1 MYRFIQ
7 KHGKKLMAVFAAFL
21 MVSFAASGMLT
32 PGGAGGH
39 NPLVGRI
46 VAGGDDEK
54 IYGQDVF
61 IARQDW
67 QVLTRVTDG
76 RGRRLS
82 AMLGPEIEAEIT
94 RRPVL
99 FLLLQKEAAQLG
111 VTVTQD
117 TLQSWLQNTPGL
129 LTADAERNEQ
139 ITRAVRSLLLVI
151 NSAQRAASVV
161 KISDPMVDHQL
172 AQVQQS
178 ITLNLV
184 DFTTARYID
193 QAKAAEPT
201 PEQVKAHFENYADT
215 IAGDAS
221 EANPFGFGYKYPDRV
236 KIQYVVVPKADVRKS
251 VEASKSAYDWE
262 VEARKH
268 YIQNQAQ
275 FRNEAASTKP
285 TQSFDLATPATKPT
299 TKPYE
304 EVQKDIKD
312 QLIEQETE
320 RRMQTIQ
327 DRLVSTLGA
336 DWVAYRNAVGATAEA
351 TTQASTA
358 PANAAAPQSSQG
370 VSYASFEY
378 LQKLAQQIQANK
390 QLGVLPTAVSIADRW
405 LTLDDLNKLPGVG
418 QANLNGVP
426 MGSYV
431 MSTALPFVPE
441 AQRKE
446 GGWLRVM
453 EPTRPMV
460 DANDSVYIVR
470 LSAADPSH
478 KPASLAEVEQQVRAD
493 LLTARA
499 YELAKAD
506 ATKLLEQARQAGLKE
521 AAAGRPIVTAGPLTN
536 RQGQVVPSMALTGAA
551 SDRFINRAF
560 KILSTASAA
569 TTKPA
574 APAPSTAAATT
585 QDGGTAQPKPLE
597 LIELPRD
604 GRVLVAELG
613 DVQAMWT
620 ERSLPMEQAQIHRAL
635 GMQLMQRFIPAW
647 FNYDSVVARVN
658 FVPEAN
664 AELLESGTAPQ
675 QPLPPIQ

>member
-184 DFTTARYID
+184 DFTTAKYID

-201 PEQVKAHFENYADT
+201 PEQVKAHFEKYADT

-236 KIQYVVVPKADVRKS
+236 KIQYVVVPKADVRKA

-285 TQSFDLATPATKPT
+285 T
-299 TKPYE
+299 
-304 EVQKDIKD
+304 
-312 QLIEQETE
+312 
-320 RRMQTIQ
+320 
-327 DRLVSTLGA
+327 
-336 DWVAYRNAVGATAEA
+336 
-351 TTQASTA
+351 
-358 PANAAAPQSSQG
+358 
-370 VSYASFEY
+370 
-378 LQKLAQQIQANK
+378 
-390 QLGVLPTAVSIADRW
+390 
-405 LTLDDLNKLPGVG
+405 
-418 QANLNGVP
+418 
-426 MGSYV
+426 
-431 MSTALPFVPE
+431 
-441 AQRKE
+441 
-446 GGWLRVM
+446 
-453 EPTRPMV
+453 
-460 DANDSVYIVR
+460 
-470 LSAADPSH
+470 
-478 KPASLAEVEQQVRAD
+478 
-493 LLTARA
+493 
-499 YELAKAD
+499 
-506 ATKLLEQARQAGLKE
+506 
-521 AAAGRPIVTAGPLTN
+521 
-536 RQGQVVPSMALTGAA
+536 
-551 SDRFINRAF
+551 
-560 KILSTASAA
+560 
-569 TTKPA
+569 
-574 APAPSTAAATT
+574 
-585 QDGGTAQPKPLE
+585 
-597 LIELPRD
+597 
-604 GRVLVAELG
+604 
-613 DVQAMWT
+613 
-620 ERSLPMEQAQIHRAL
+620 
-635 GMQLMQRFIPAW
+635 
-647 FNYDSVVARVN
+647 
-658 FVPEAN
+658 
-664 AELLESGTAPQ
+664 
-675 QPLPPIQ
+675 